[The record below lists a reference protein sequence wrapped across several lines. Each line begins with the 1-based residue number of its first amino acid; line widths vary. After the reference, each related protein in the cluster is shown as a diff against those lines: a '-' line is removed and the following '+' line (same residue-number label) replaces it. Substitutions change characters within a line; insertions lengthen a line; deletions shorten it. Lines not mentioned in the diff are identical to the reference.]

1 MFRIVRFDL
10 LLRFVVFLSIL
21 IAVTAYVLIQK
32 FTDTDISLFKLTTL
46 STTAST
52 VVMFVLLSPYISRKL
67 WSFARII
74 KKDLYPDL
82 NGVWV
87 GQVTTEENKIF
98 EVRAVIRQALLIT
111 KIDMHGETVKSVT
124 LETTPT
130 IELNQKK
137 LYYVYRSTPK
147 NPAWADYIGS
157 TIFDV
162 IEDGASLTLSG
173 KYYTDRKSVGR
184 ISIKRVSKDINA
196 DVSYY

>member
-1 MFRIVRFDL
+1 MFRIVRFDFL
-10 LLRFVVFLSIL
+10 LKASVLLSIVT
-21 IAVTAYVLIQK
+21 AVTAYVFVQR
-32 FTDTDISLFKLTTL
+32 FTNANISIFKLTTISAL
-46 STTAST
+46 TST
-52 VVMFVLLSPYISRKL
+52 VIMFILLSPFISRKI
-67 WSFARII
+67 WYVAKII

-87 GQVTTEENKIF
+87 GQVTTEDSKNF

-111 KIDMHGETVKSVT
+111 EIDMHGETVKSVT

-130 IELNQKK
+130 IELNKK
-137 LYYVYRSTPK
+137 RLYYVYRSTPK
-147 NPAWADYIGS
+147 NPSWADYVGS

-162 IEDGASLTLSG
+162 IEDGSALTLSG